1 VVGVPES
8 LGPGLWRSR
17 ALGRLIFWVSSR
29 RLPVEADSLPLH
41 LATREPS
48 ASARAVADLVLEQP
62 QLQARYAGW
71 MASLHPTVWKEVQA
85 MARTTRKELTID
97 FRPAIEVLGLD
108 YVLNQVG
115 IKEVVKH
122 IGVDRILASLSA
134 AERRELK
141 RRLLHRKADGED

>member
-1 VVGVPES
+1 
-8 LGPGLWRSR
+8 
-17 ALGRLIFWVSSR
+17 
-29 RLPVEADSLPLH
+29 
-41 LATREPS
+41 
-48 ASARAVADLVLEQP
+48 
-62 QLQARYAGW
+62 
-71 MASLHPTVWKEVQA
+71 